1 MPFGLTN
8 TPATFQR
15 FMNDIFSNM
24 VDVCVV
30 IYLDDILIYLNNI
43 DDHHTH
49 VQEVLCHLW
58 KNGLYARAP
67 KCAFHTDT
75 VEYLNYILSPTGL
88 TMDSTKVQV
97 IQNWPEPHK
106 VKDIQFFL
114 DFVNF
119 YLRFIHKYSDL
130 VILLTRLTQK
140 DLK

>member
-1 MPFGLTN
+1 
-8 TPATFQR
+8 
-15 FMNDIFSNM
+15 
-24 VDVCVV
+24 
-30 IYLDDILIYLNNI
+30 
-43 DDHHTH
+43 
-49 VQEVLCHLW
+49 
-58 KNGLYARAP
+58 
-67 KCAFHTDT
+67 
-75 VEYLNYILSPTGL
+75 
-88 TMDSTKVQV
+88 MDSTKVQV